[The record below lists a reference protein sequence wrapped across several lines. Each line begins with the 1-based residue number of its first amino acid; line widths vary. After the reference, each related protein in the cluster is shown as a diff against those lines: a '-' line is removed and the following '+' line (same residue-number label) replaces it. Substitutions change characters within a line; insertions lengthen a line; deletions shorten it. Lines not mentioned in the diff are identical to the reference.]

1 MSVTEP
7 AAALAISLPE
17 AAQPTWRA
25 YCAMLASKD
34 AHFGFLA
41 ELDRKVKDGGQR
53 TLAEAAR
60 LQQLLAE
67 HNDCVKAF
75 ARVVKAL
82 AVDEPQAH
90 TALVAA
96 LASLN
101 RALGATLN

>member
-1 MSVTEP
+1 MTEP
-7 AAALAISLPE
+7 ATALAINLPA
-17 AAQPTWRA
+17 AAQPAWRA

-75 ARVVKAL
+75 ASVVKAL
-82 AVDEPQAH
+82 AVEAPTAH
-90 TALVAA
+90 AALVAA

-101 RALGATLN
+101 QAMGGAVQ

>member
-1 MSVTEP
+1 MTASSTP
-7 AAALAISLPE
+7 LAINLPD
-17 AAQPTWRA
+17 AAQPAWRA

-41 ELDRKVKDGGQR
+41 ELDRKVKNGGQR
-53 TLAEAAR
+53 SLAEAAR

-75 ARVVKAL
+75 ATVVKAL
-82 AVDEPQAH
+82 AVAEPKAH
-90 TALVAA
+90 AALVTA

-101 RALGATLN
+101 QAMGAGVN

>member
-1 MSVTEP
+1 VTEP
-7 AAALAISLPE
+7 NAPLAINLPD
-17 AAQPTWRA
+17 AAGPAWRA

-75 ARVVKAL
+75 ATVVKAL
-82 AVDEPQAH
+82 AVESPAAH
-90 TALVAA
+90 SAFVAA
-96 LASLN
+96 LASVN
-101 RALGATLN
+101 QAMGARIN

>member
-1 MSVTEP
+1 
-7 AAALAISLPE
+7 
-17 AAQPTWRA
+17 
-25 YCAMLASKD
+25 MLASKD

-67 HNDCVKAF
+67 HNDCVKTF
-75 ARVVKAL
+75 ATVVKAL
-82 AVDEPQAH
+82 AVESPTAH
-90 TALVAA
+90 AAFVAA

-101 RALGATLN
+101 QAMGAGVN

>member
-1 MSVTEP
+1 VPGDSSPLVVNLPDAAEP
-7 AAALAISLPE
+7 A
-17 AAQPTWRA
+17 WRA

-41 ELDRKVKDGGQR
+41 ELDKKVKDGGQR

-67 HNDCVKAF
+67 HNDCVKTF
-75 ARVVKAL
+75 ATVVKTL
-82 AVDEPQAH
+82 AVEQPAAH
-90 TALVAA
+90 AAFVTA

-101 RALGATLN
+101 QAMGAAVN